1 MTKGSTTRRPRGS
14 CFFGCFGCSDDYIEP
29 LDEVNPESPRRRRW
43 FSKLKF
49 SFKKSDVKTVPVEI
63 SKGPRKPRLEDA
75 PVKSSSTWEIQVVE
89 EDVSLTKHGVIMV
102 KEKQNLHG
110 RSQPT
115 PVANTAH
122 DAGLKSDEQN
132 TNSKKI
138 TDSIKGSCPSR
149 RKETKAASA
158 AGLDSPKKK
167 NVTITQPN
175 ASSTLKPRP
184 KVKKQPPSPTAVR
197 GVEGGF
203 MYKKTPSSGEF
214 DSIVGMS
221 VILVTLLIMVL
232 WGKLCAILCTSA
244 WFFVAPRL
252 GGPEGHS
259 AIAMAEKRRLE
270 SGDDVDLESVEYKK
284 KVVME
289 GLLKR
294 NHRNIVG
301 RSTRL

>member
-63 SKGPRKPRLEDA
+63 SKGPRK
-75 PVKSSSTWEIQVVE
+75 
-89 EDVSLTKHGVIMV
+89 SLMG
-102 KEKQNLHG
+102 G
-110 RSQPT
+110 RCHLTIQPT

-184 KVKKQPPSPTAVR
+184 KVKKQPLT
-197 GVEGGF
+197 
-203 MYKKTPSSGEF
+203 
-214 DSIVGMS
+214 
-221 VILVTLLIMVL
+221 
-232 WGKLCAILCTSA
+232 
-244 WFFVAPRL
+244 
-252 GGPEGHS
+252 
-259 AIAMAEKRRLE
+259 MAEKRRLE
-270 SGDDVDLESVEYKK
+270 SGDDVDLESIEYKK

>member
-1 MTKGSTTRRPRGS
+1 MTKGSSTRRRGS
-14 CFFGCFGCSDDYIEP
+14 CFFSCFGYSGDYIEP

-49 SFKKSDVKTVPVEI
+49 SFKKSDVKTVPVEL
-63 SKGPRKPRLEDA
+63 SKGPRKSGLDDA
-75 PVKSSSTWEIQVVE
+75 HVKSCSTWEIQVVE
-89 EDVSLTKHGVIMV
+89 EDDAALTKKGVSMV
-102 KEKQNLHG
+102 KEKHNPQG

-115 PVANTAH
+115 PVAGSNTAP
-122 DAGLKSDEQN
+122 DTGLKSDEQN
-132 TNSKKI
+132 TNSKKFI
-138 TDSIKGSCPSR
+138 DSIKVSCPSR

-158 AGLDSPKKK
+158 RVDSPKKK

-184 KVKKQPPSPTAVR
+184 KVKKRPLSPTAVR

-203 MYKKTPSSGEF
+203 MHKKTPSSGEF

-221 VILVTLLIMVL
+221 IILVTLLIMVL

-270 SGDDVDLESVEYKK
+270 SGDDMETESVEYKK

-294 NHRNIVG
+294 NHRNISDV
-301 RSTRL
+301 